1 MSVKISEL
9 NAVETL
15 EIEDVVPIVNVSS
28 GVTEKATIA
37 QIVAFAA
44 GDGNALLIQGVPVS
58 ATPPIHGEVI
68 VFDEDAGEW
77 GPGTGI
83 PVPNAPGDVFIS
95 DDGLTGTWRPL
106 TEDDIGDGFV
116 VTMAGTQT
124 VEIGATVATP
134 NFTAVYTGGAAT
146 AATLTDNDGSAPKVL
161 TLPAT
166 SFESDEDFTKT
177 ANNASVTFTITA
189 AKGAVVDTS
198 SVTITWLPLVYYGVE
213 VPAAYTEAFIEALAE
228 RARCERCALVRRKRR
243 ADRACL
249 LRGPELV
256 RHTGLQGRRIRDGD
270 RHGCDRQRYEHP
282 WRNAEL
288 RPLGINVSGPWLDN
302 RSGDLTWRT
311 LASPERSP
319 LWVPARSRRTGI
331 LSPKAATAPSRTPR
345 HATRSQPSTARR
357 ACSSTRK
364 TATRDTSSAPG

>member
-213 VPAAYTEAFIEALAE
+213 VPAAYTEAFIEALATS
-228 RARCERCALVRRKRR
+228 ALD
-243 ADRACL
+243 A
-249 LRGPELV
+249 
-256 RHTGLQGRRIRDGD
+256 
-270 RHGCDRQRYEHP
+270 
-282 WRNAEL
+282 
-288 RPLGINVSGPWLDN
+288 NV
-302 RSGDLTWRT
+302 
-311 LASPERSP
+311 
-319 LWVPARSRRTGI
+319 ARSFAVNAGPTEHVYF
-331 LSPKAATAPSRTPR
+331 AAPSSYGTPDFKVGGFAMAIDMV
-345 HATRSQPSTARR
+345 ATVSVTNTHGVTQNYDLWESTF
-357 ACSSTRK
+357 
-364 TATRDTSSAPG
+364 PGLGSITVVVT